1 VLGDSPRSL
10 CRASSLVHAATHVQ
24 EIICTSRLAQALALF
39 DSNSEQWC
47 KVKRVL
53 GAAHSLTTTEA
64 WYTLMSD
71 FHI

>member
-1 VLGDSPRSL
+1 
-10 CRASSLVHAATHVQ
+10 VQ